1 MTKSEIKD
9 LDFHIKADLGYG
21 VGNGEHWKS
30 RYEGKDFVFIE
41 FSRLNY
47 SEITAH
53 LLKMTWNESEDD
65 FYDGVETL
73 KSENLGEWN
82 NSDFANKAEA
92 FANKC
97 GF

>member
-9 LDFHIKADLGYG
+9 LDFHIKANLGFT
-21 VGNGEHWKS
+21 VGNGNHWKE
-30 RYEGKDFVFIE
+30 RWEGDNLCFIE
-41 FSRLNY
+41 FSRIEY
-47 SEITAH
+47 RDIYAH
-53 LLKMTWNESEDD
+53 FSKMIWNDDGEGDLKVVTIES
-65 FYDGVETL
+65 V
-73 KSENLGEWN
+73 NLGEWN